1 MFKAR
6 HLTISR
12 DKLWLLQV
20 QVEDKADEISG
31 GIQAPTHTH
40 YQTNLMG
47 GAPIK
52 TLQGIPQVKIRISE
66 L

>member
-20 QVEDKADEISG
+20 QVEDKADVISG

-40 YQTNLMG
+40 T
-47 GAPIK
+47 
-52 TLQGIPQVKIRISE
+52 IRLI
-66 L
+66 